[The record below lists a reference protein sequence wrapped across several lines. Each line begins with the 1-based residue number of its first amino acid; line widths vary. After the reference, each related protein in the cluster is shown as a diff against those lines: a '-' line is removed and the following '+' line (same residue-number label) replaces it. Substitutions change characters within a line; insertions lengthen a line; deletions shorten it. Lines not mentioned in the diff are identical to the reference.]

1 MRHPGIGDG
10 VIAEEKY
17 EKARKVAHKY
27 LSYRPRTEYE
37 ITERLIR
44 KGFDDRTAGLVAKD
58 LRDCRL
64 LDDHSCAES
73 YVSKRPQRSRAA
85 LEGELKSR
93 GVREST
99 ADRFPDSSDFGAEL
113 RVAVAMAMGRRK
125 RRGDD
130 YPVVN
135 IAYFLS
141 RRGFSREVVERVCDY
156 LENMRHP

>member
-1 MRHPGIGDG
+1 MGDG
-10 VIAEEKY
+10 MIAEEKY
-17 EKARKVAHKY
+17 EKARKAAHKY

-37 ITERLIR
+37 ITERLLR
-44 KGFDDRTAGLVAKD
+44 KGFDDRTIGLVVKN
-58 LRDCRL
+58 LRDCYL
-64 LDDHSCAES
+64 LDDHSYADN

-93 GVREST
+93 GVRESI
-99 ADRFPDSSDFGAEL
+99 ADRVLDSIDFGAEL
-113 RVAVAMAMGRRK
+113 RVATSLAMGRRK

-130 YPVVN
+130 YPVVS
-135 IAYFLS
+135 IASFLR